1 MAMTVI
7 QTIKP
12 VESLINLI
20 QKKDINMKAI
30 SPINIP
36 QYIFE

>member
-1 MAMTVI
+1 MIVI

-12 VESLINLI
+12 VESFMNLI
-20 QKKDINMKAI
+20 QKKDNIMKGI

-36 QYIFE
+36 